1 MYTPD
6 HHSHQHENPYQYGTQ
21 NAADWESKRQTA
33 IAQEQLYQQQI
44 SYHEAER
51 KRQQEQ
57 SRRNNESYRPTNN
70 TYSKPTATSSS
81 TASSSSS
88 GFKNLLT
95 FAAFVIGGFYTLGT
109 TEDWV
114 AAFFAG
120 GILALIVNKAY
131 KLIKVIA
138 IVLIILLILSALL

>member
-6 HHSHQHENPYQYGTQ
+6 QYSIQHKNPYHYETQ
-21 NAADWESKRQTA
+21 NTTNWESKRQTT
-33 IAQEQLYQQQI
+33 IPEEGLNHQQI

-57 SRRNNESYRPTNN
+57 NGTNKAC
-70 TYSKPTATSSS
+70 SKPTSTTSGTATSNSTGIKIFSS
-81 TASSSSS
+81 
-88 GFKNLLT
+88 
-95 FAAFVIGGFYTLGT
+95 FAAFVIGGFYTLDF

-120 GILALIVNKAY
+120 SILALFITKAY
-131 KLIKVIA
+131 GRVKMIGIGM
-138 IVLIILLILSALL
+138 IILLILAAL